1 MPPSVNWLVPQVQLT
16 GNNVVL
22 TINVGSFSFGNWAE
36 VSGYIIQDDVIGDG
50 ATRQP
55 GAIIPFSAI
64 QVVPYPATGSS
75 SITVN
80 IATQGLDPG
89 RDVRVIT
96 RVAEVQIWPT
106 GLQLDPQGG
115 PLVSPQVSQQAAPRG
130 ARWVA
135 RAGNPGV
142 GSRVSYQPGG
152 QTGTETT
159 DPPPAIVELS
169 GQSIS
174 LKDLEP
180 GKRYRI
186 TIQAVDS

>member
-1 MPPSVNWLVPQVQLT
+1 MPPAVNWFVPQVQLT

-22 TINVGSFSFGNWAE
+22 TINVGGFSFGNWAE
-36 VSGYIIQDDVIGDG
+36 ISGYIIQDDMIGDN
-50 ATRQP
+50 AIRQP
-55 GAIIPFSAI
+55 GEIIPFSAI
-64 QVVPYPATGSS
+64 QAVPDPATGR

-115 PLVSPQVSQQAAPRG
+115 PLVSPQVSPQAPLRS
-130 ARWVA
+130 ARWEV

-142 GSRVSYQPGG
+142 SARAAYQQGG
-152 QTGTETT
+152 ETGTGTT
-159 DPPPAIVELS
+159 DPAAIVELS

-174 LKDLEP
+174 LNDLEP
-180 GKRYRI
+180 GRRYRI
-186 TIQAVDS
+186 TIQAVDSE

>member
-64 QVVPYPATGSS
+64 QAVPYPATGSS

-115 PLVSPQVSQQAAPRG
+115 SQVSPQVSPQAPLRS
-130 ARWVA
+130 ARWEV
-135 RAGNPGV
+135 RAGNTGV
-142 GSRVSYQPGG
+142 GYRVSYQPGG
-152 QTGTETT
+152 QTGTGTT
-159 DPPPAIVELS
+159 DPAAIVELS

-174 LKDLEP
+174 LNDLEP
-180 GKRYRI
+180 GRRYRI

>member
-1 MPPSVNWLVPQVQLT
+1 MPPAVNWFVPQVQLT

-22 TINVGSFSFGNWAE
+22 TINTGGFSFGNWAE
-36 VSGYIIQDDVIGDG
+36 ISGYIIQDDVIRDD
-50 ATRQP
+50 ASRQP

-64 QVVPYPATGSS
+64 QAVPDPATGRSV
-75 SITVN
+75 TVN

-115 PLVSPQVSQQAAPRG
+115 SQVSQQAAPRR
-130 ARWVA
+130 ARWEVRAGNTGVVA
-135 RAGNPGV
+135 RA
-142 GSRVSYQPGG
+142 YQPGSE
-152 QTGTETT
+152 TSAETT

-169 GQSIS
+169 GQSLS

-180 GKRYRI
+180 GKRYSI
-186 TIQAVDS
+186 TIQAADS